1 MTRTATR
8 YFILSAVAV
17 ASACHHAPAPV
28 VAAAPVVAPPRDD
41 GSAAR
46 ARADAARRDSIARA
60 DADRRAREAAD
71 AARRAQ
77 EAAEAARAAL
87 SARIYFNYDRDELLP
102 EATAVLDSKIPI
114 LRANAALHIRI
125 EGNADDRGSDEYNL
139 ALGQRRAAQARRY
152 LASRGIAET
161 RVDVASFGEEHPVC
175 REDAESC
182 WHQNRRDEFVITS
195 GGDRLAT
202 PRN

>member
-1 MTRTATR
+1 MTRTVAR
-8 YFILSAVAV
+8 YFILSAIVA
-17 ASACHHAPAPV
+17 ASACHHPPAPV
-28 VAAAPVVAPPRDD
+28 VAPAPVAAPTDD

-71 AARRAQ
+71 EAARRAR

-87 SARIYFNYDRDELLP
+87 SAKIYFDYDRDELLP
-102 EATAVLDSKIPI
+102 EATAVLDSKVPV
-114 LRANAALHIRI
+114 LRANAALRIRI

-152 LASRGIAET
+152 LVSRGVAES
-161 RVDVASFGEEHPVC
+161 RIDVTSFGEERPVC
-175 REDAESC
+175 HDDAEGC

-195 GGDRLAT
+195 GGEQLAT